1 VLAFLHF
8 RVSAGGLFGIA
19 AMSDTDKSVN
29 EELTDHVA
37 LQGTILELNRDFKKS
52 HLFTWFEVFVLLVTI
67 ATPFTPIDRATT
79 ILLMT
84 GLAVAVAVSRV
95 NDLKSY
101 ERVRRI
107 VMRQGEI
114 TARARKRSD
123 KLYGLSILDSL
134 SGLHNRRFGEARLAE
149 EIARSERAG
158 DALAVILFDLD
169 YFKEINDKF
178 GHAVGDMAIRE
189 FSRRLRRAIRACD
202 IPVRMGGDEFLLILP
217 ECPTEKVGVIL
228 SRIGTPEIKSGG
240 QKIPVHY
247 SCGRAQYQFSDTF
260 ASMIA
265 RADAMLYA
273 EKAARPRVPPEP
285 DNSAAAPKPIGG
297 INDGQALRLA
307 ESNWGRP

>member
-1 VLAFLHF
+1 VF
-8 RVSAGGLFGIA
+8 AGGLFGTT
-19 AMSDTDKSVN
+19 AMTDTDKSVN
-29 EELTDHVA
+29 QELTDHVA
-37 LQGTILELNRDFKKS
+37 LQGTILELNRNFKKS
-52 HLFTWFEVFVLLVTI
+52 HLFTWFEISVLLVAI
-67 ATPFTPIDRATT
+67 ATPFSPVDRATT
-79 ILLMT
+79 VLLMT
-84 GLAVAVAVSRV
+84 CLAGAVAASRV

-107 VMRQGEI
+107 VIRQDEI
-114 TARARKRSD
+114 TARARKRTD
-123 KLYGLSILDSL
+123 KLYGLSILDAL
-134 SGLHNRRFGEARLAE
+134 SGLHNRRFGEARLTE

-158 DALAVILFDLD
+158 DALAVILLDLD

-217 ECPTEKVGVIL
+217 ECPTEKVGAIL
-228 SRIGTPEIKSGG
+228 SRIGTLEIEFGG
-240 QKIPVHY
+240 QKIPVRY
-247 SCGRAQYQFSDTF
+247 SSGRAQYQFSDTF

-273 EKAARPRVPPEP
+273 EKAARPRVPPDP
-285 DNSAAAPKPIGG
+285 DNSAAAPKPSEGV
-297 INDGQALRLA
+297 NDGQALTLA

>member
-1 VLAFLHF
+1 
-8 RVSAGGLFGIA
+8 
-19 AMSDTDKSVN
+19 MTDTDTSVN
-29 EELTDHVA
+29 RELTDHVA
-37 LQGTILELNRDFKKS
+37 LQGTILELNRDSKKS
-52 HLFTWFEVFVLLVTI
+52 YLFMWFEVFVLLVAI

-79 ILLMT
+79 IPLMT
-84 GLAVAVAVSRV
+84 GLAAAVAVSRV

-101 ERVRRI
+101 ERVRGI
-107 VMRQGEI
+107 VMRQDEI
-114 TARARKRSD
+114 TARARKRTD

-228 SRIGTPEIKSGG
+228 SRIGTPEIEFGG
-240 QKIPVHY
+240 QKILVHY
-247 SCGRAQYQFSDTF
+247 SSGRAQFQFSDTF

-273 EKAARPRVPPEP
+273 QKAARPRVPRDP
-285 DNSAAAPKPIGG
+285 DNSAAAPKPIRG
-297 INDGQALRLA
+297 INDRQALRLE
-307 ESNWGRP
+307 ESNWERP